1 MFVSGLSLGSV
12 YDTGALAILEAKGT
26 NRSLSFEDKEREY
39 RVPITRTVQIE
50 GLPVSLKLRHLERF
64 RPGTHYPD
72 IIGRVR
78 ERLLSIKGGSL
89 FVLDVTTIGANA
101 MIAFG
106 KGALPPTV
114 GVMVTPGGVAAGDG
128 RLWRVPGRDLLHGL
142 WVSLQEKRLVIA
154 EKLRLARVMI
164 EALSI
169 LGHDDDGSPKKSA
182 NADLVTAVAL
192 AGWLAEREFEA
203 HAAVVEREYLLGAS
217 MRANTV
223 KISPI

>member
-12 YDTGALAILEAKGT
+12 YDTGALAILEAAGT
-26 NRSLSFEDKEREY
+26 NHPLSFEDKEPETGL
-39 RVPITRTVQIE
+39 PMPRTVQIE
-50 GLPVSLKLRHLERF
+50 GPPVSLKLRHLERF
-64 RPGTHYPD
+64 KPGTHYPD

-78 ERLLSIKGGSL
+78 ERLLSIKGGSM
-89 FVLDVTTIGANA
+89 FALDVTTIGADA
-101 MIAFG
+101 MIEFD

-114 GVMVTPGGVAAGDG
+114 GVMVTPGGVAGGNG

-154 EKLRLARVMI
+154 EKLQLARVMI

-169 LGHDDDGSPKKSA
+169 LGHDDDESPKKST
-182 NADLVTAVAL
+182 NADLVIAVAL
-192 AGWLAEREFEA
+192 AGWMAEREFMARAE
-203 HAAVVEREYLLGAS
+203 VVEREYLLGAS

-223 KISPI
+223 QISPI